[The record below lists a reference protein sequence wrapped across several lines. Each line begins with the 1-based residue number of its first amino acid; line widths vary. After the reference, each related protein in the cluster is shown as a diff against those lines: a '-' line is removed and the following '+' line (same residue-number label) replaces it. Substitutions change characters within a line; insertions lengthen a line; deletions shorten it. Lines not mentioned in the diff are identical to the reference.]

1 MDYQPQ
7 SSNYY
12 ERLGLD
18 TDVSELQIKSAFFSA
33 VREYPPEKESEL
45 HKLIREAY
53 DVLINPHSKNEYDTR
68 LTHGDALASIEE
80 ELNDAEE
87 NEDNY
92 EQERLLKKLINLA
105 PKFGMY
111 RNKLGLVYMELE
123 QWDDALSQFSKAI
136 KIDSDNPVY
145 QLNAGFAAKG
155 MDNLSEAENHFLK
168 AYELDPE
175 DYSPSRALASLYF
188 FDYENAEKA
197 HQILD
202 VAINADGKI
211 DFQDF
216 FCIYDK
222 MKYYTFKGEEELLK
236 SQLAVLHEIVTNEQ
250 EKSFAAF
257 MLRDIAFQ
265 LYEVNIFELAEKFIL
280 EAVALTP
287 DDEDLIAFK
296 NEIVKN
302 VKMIKSLRTIQKS
315 SKVHDFIQHLMTIY
329 VARYYGEIDESEYS
343 EKMDDAMSILKN
355 ITDLDPHASEV
366 KESFAYIKRNHPNV
380 YSINNEFFDM
390 IQNLPPASRQ
400 QFSCPSCSEKF
411 NVPKYD
417 YGGYSCP
424 DCNTNLQY
432 DSSGLRRASGG
443 YSSGSSSSSS
453 SSGCYIATAVYGDY
467 EHENVRLFRGF
478 RDEVLLNSVLGRI
491 FVKVY
496 YAVSP
501 SLAKHLKPD
510 SPISLVIRHYCL
522 DKFAK
527 VLKLFP

>member
-12 ERLGLD
+12 ERLGLE

-33 VREYPPEKESEL
+33 VREYPPEKEAEL

-80 ELNDAEE
+80 ELNNAEE

-136 KIDSDNPVY
+136 KIDPDNPVY
-145 QLNAGFAAKG
+145 HLNAGFAAKG

-188 FDYENAEKA
+188 FDYQNAEKA

-202 VAINADGKI
+202 VAINADGQI

-222 MKYYTFKGEEELLK
+222 LKYYAFKREEKELD
-236 SQLAVLHEIVTNEQ
+236 SQLTMLHEIITKEQ
-250 EKSFAAF
+250 EKSFVAF

-265 LYEVNIFELAEKFIL
+265 LYKINVFELAQKFIVT
-280 EAVALTP
+280 AVELTP
-287 DDEDLIAFK
+287 DDEELIDFK
-296 NEIVKN
+296 NEIVKH
-302 VKMIKSLRTIQKS
+302 VKIVTSLKTIQKS

-329 VARYYGEIDESEYS
+329 VAHSYGEYDDSEYR
-343 EKMDDAMSILKN
+343 EQMDQAMSILKN
-355 ITDLDPHASEV
+355 IMDVDPHATEI
-366 KESFAYIKRNHPNV
+366 KESFAYIKRNHPHV
-380 YSINNEFFDM
+380 YRINDEFFDM
-390 IQNLPPASRQ
+390 IQNLPGASSVQ
-400 QFSCPSCSEKF
+400 HACPNCRDKF
-411 NVPKYD
+411 NFPKYN
-417 YGGYSCP
+417 YGSYSCP
-424 DCNTNLQY
+424 NCHTDVKY
-432 DSSGLRRASGG
+432 DSTGVSRASS
-443 YSSGSSSSSS
+443 YSTS

-478 RDEVLLNSVLGRI
+478 RDKVLLNSILGRI
-491 FVKVY
+491 FVRVY

-501 SLAKHLKPD
+501 SLARRLKPEN
-510 SPISLVIRHYCL
+510 PISILIRRYCL
-522 DKFAK
+522 DRFAR
-527 VLKLFP
+527 VLKL

>member
-1 MDYQPQ
+1 MEYQPQ

-12 ERLGLD
+12 ERLGLE
-18 TDVSELQIKSAFFSA
+18 TSVSELEIKSAFFTA
-33 VREYPPEKESEL
+33 VREYPPEKEADL
-45 HKLIREAY
+45 HKLVREAY
-53 DVLINPHSKNEYDTR
+53 DVLINPHSRNEYDTR
-68 LTHGDALASIEE
+68 LTHGDALSSLED
-80 ELNDAEE
+80 ELNEAEE
-87 NEDNY
+87 IEDNY
-92 EQERLLKKLINLA
+92 EQERLLKKLVNLA

-123 QWDDALSQFSKAI
+123 QWEAALSQFGKAI

-145 QLNAGFAAKG
+145 RLNAGFAAKG

-202 VAINADGKI
+202 VAINADGQI

-222 MKYYTFKGEEELLK
+222 LKYYTFKREEKELD
-236 SQLAVLHEIVTNEQ
+236 SQLTILHEIITNEQ
-250 EKSFAAF
+250 EKSFVAF

-265 LYEVNIFELAEKFIL
+265 LYEINVFELAEKFIV
-280 EAVALTP
+280 EAVELTP

-296 NEIVKN
+296 NEIIKN
-302 VKMIKSLRTIQKS
+302 VKMVKSLKTIQKS

-329 VARYYGEIDESEYS
+329 VARYYGEFEETEYQEQIDQ
-343 EKMDDAMSILKN
+343 AMSILKN
-355 ITDLDPHASEV
+355 IMNVDPHSSEI
-366 KESFAYIKRNHPNV
+366 KASFAYIKRNHPHV
-380 YSINNEFFDM
+380 YRINNEFFDM
-390 IQNLPPASRQ
+390 IQNLPPASSVQ
-400 QFSCPSCSEKF
+400 HACPNCRETF
-411 NVPKYD
+411 NFPKYD
-417 YGGYSCP
+417 YGSYSCP
-424 DCNTNLQY
+424 KCQTSVSY
-432 DSSGLRRASGG
+432 DSSGVRKASGG
-443 YSSGSSSSSS
+443 YSSGGGYSSS

-478 RDEVLLNSVLGRI
+478 RDKVLLNSRLGRI
-491 FVKVY
+491 FVRVY

-501 SLAKHLKPD
+501 SLARHLKPE
-510 SPISLVIRHYCL
+510 SPISILIRRYCL
-522 DKFAK
+522 ARFAK
-527 VLKLFP
+527 VLKL